1 VANTQKLDRRDAV
14 RRIVRDRAS
23 TLIVASLGAPSYDL
37 AAAGDHERNFY
48 LWGAMG
54 GAAMVGLGL
63 ALAQRETP
71 VIVLTGDGEAL
82 MGLGGFATIAVQQPP
97 NLSVIV
103 LDNELYGETG
113 SQRSHTAW
121 STDLA
126 AVAKACGIADARQI
140 ERDSQLQDLTLQIHQ
155 VRAAPLVAVVKVGG
169 EEKIRCLPSRDG
181 VMLKGRLREALGFET
196 M

>member
-82 MGLGGFATIAVQQPP
+82 MGLGGFATMSSMAKPARSGAIPRGRRIWPP
-97 NLSVIV
+97 LRKPAALPMPARSS
-103 LDNELYGETG
+103 ETA
-113 SQRSHTAW
+113 SCR
-121 STDLA
+121 
-126 AVAKACGIADARQI
+126 I
-140 ERDSQLQDLTLQIHQ
+140 
-155 VRAAPLVAVVKVGG
+155 
-169 EEKIRCLPSRDG
+169 
-181 VMLKGRLREALGFET
+181 
-196 M
+196 